1 MKNKKFPLTE
11 RLLIAIGL
19 LMTTTPQL
27 IKQYLPIPDFALGF
41 IVGVGLALEITAFIR
56 LKRIKSARLE
66 C

>member
-1 MKNKKFPLTE
+1 MKNKRFPLTE

-27 IKQYLPIPDFALGF
+27 LKHYITLPDFALGF
-41 IVGVGLALEITAFIR
+41 IVGIGLALEITAFIR
-56 LKRIKSARLE
+56 LKRMKDAQLN

>member
-19 LMTTTPQL
+19 LMTTVPQL
-27 IKQYLPIPDFALGF
+27 IKYYIAIPDFFLGF
-41 IVGVGLALEITAFIR
+41 IVGLGLALEITAFIR
-56 LKRIKSARLE
+56 LKRAKSAQLE

>member
-1 MKNKKFPLTE
+1 MPE

-27 IKQYLPIPDFALGF
+27 LKHYLPLPDFALGF
-41 IVGVGLALEITAFIR
+41 IVGIGLALEITAFIR
-56 LKRIKSARLE
+56 LRRMKNADTA

>member
-1 MKNKKFPLTE
+1 MNYKKFSLTD

-27 IKQYLPIPDFALGF
+27 LKQYLPIPDFALGF

-56 LKRIKSARLE
+56 LKRAKNADAI